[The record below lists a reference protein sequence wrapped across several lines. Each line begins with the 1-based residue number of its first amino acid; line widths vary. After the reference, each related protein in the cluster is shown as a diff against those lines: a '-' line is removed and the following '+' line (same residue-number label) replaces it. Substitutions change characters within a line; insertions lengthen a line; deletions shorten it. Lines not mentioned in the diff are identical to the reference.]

1 MAAAATMADETDDL
15 SLDEP
20 EGTPAAAGDIT
31 LDESPKPAKP
41 PAKLSLEQKLKAL
54 PGARRYVFHLYRDAF
69 ANSLGLDFDSLD
81 PSGYYMVKRGRDVV
95 LAGRTG
101 RGNAYALADFL
112 KRFAGY
118 RYFGT
123 PYGTIEPHT
132 DDLVLPLEGFT
143 FREEPDVPSVY
154 VAGRGAL
161 GNFGRD
167 FRITCQA
174 THAMSDMVKPSMWDE
189 HPEYFPLV
197 GGKRRPPQG
206 PWNPCMSNPDLPQLF
221 DAYADEYFRKNP
233 DKVGL
238 PLGVNDGG
246 GDCQCP
252 SCEELWKKHGNQ
264 YAVFYNM
271 AARRLAKSHPGKYLA
286 FIAYSTRCSGVP
298 RGLKME
304 PNIFLEKTAM
314 SDVGK
319 SLQAW
324 RDAGVRNFGVYEYLY
339 AFNADV
345 IAPAYYPHGVAD
357 HFRSLYREFGMKSLW
372 QEYFDWSPIID
383 AGRQYIVDELMWN
396 MDADVDALLDDYF
409 KSLYGP
415 AEKQVRRFH
424 DLAEAA
430 FARRKAK
437 PDWTAFFSDW
447 HNPLQF
453 QGYSF
458 DDLAAM
464 DAALAEAVEAAKG
477 DETVA
482 RRVRLLA
489 KLWSFQKAMIENWI
503 CSDELRRTDDPDAI
517 AALVKRAL
525 AAIAVTKAFSL
536 DPDDAAWIRSNPG
549 DGPFKGVHS
558 QQLAPQPL
566 LELAADDA
574 CARATAKLGK
584 EAARAAWTRLAADQD
599 FAPFA
604 GTQLYL
610 MDHETVNL
618 ARNASFE
625 KLGAGA
631 KPLPGSTN
639 FFPLSLAGWGMYAY
653 PNTTPR
659 VVVDSAMAH
668 TGTNSVCIMR
678 NQIDVALL
686 SLLGGT
692 SGDRYR
698 VSAWVRLRT
707 GTKTAGGRFYIRFKD
722 GFGHWLDNGSA
733 IEAKV
738 PQAAL
743 EDWAKVSCSFT
754 APPARGDKVTIL
766 AGFAAPANQGENDR
780 IWWDDI
786 VVEKIWE
793 VSRGEAA
800 R

>member
-1 MAAAATMADETDDL
+1 MNKVFIPVLALAFAAAAE
-15 SLDEP
+15 
-20 EGTPAAAGDIT
+20 AAAPT
-31 LDESPKPAKP
+31 LA
-41 PAKLSLEQKLKAL
+41 QQLKAL
-54 PGARRYVFHLYRDAF
+54 PGATNYVFHLSRDAF

-238 PLGVNDGG
+238 PMGVNDGG

-264 YAVFYNM
+264 YAAFYNM
-271 AARRLAKSHPGKYLA
+271 AAKRLAKSHPGKYLA

-314 SDVGK
+314 SNAGK
-319 SLQAW
+319 ALRAW

-424 DLAEAA
+424 DVAEAA
-430 FARRKAK
+430 YARRKAK
-437 PDWTAFFSDW
+437 PDWSTFFSDW
-447 HNPLQF
+447 QNPRQF

-458 DDLAAM
+458 EDLATM
-464 DAALAEAVEAAKG
+464 DAALAEAAEAAKG

-489 KLWSFQKAMIENWI
+489 KLWSFQRAMIENWV
-503 CSDELRRTDDPDAI
+503 CAEELRRTDDPDTI
-517 AALVKRAL
+517 AALVKRGF
-525 AAIAVTKAFSL
+525 AAIAVTKDFSL
-536 DPDDAAWIRSNPG
+536 DPADAAWIRSGAG

-558 QQLAPQPL
+558 GRLAPQPIL
-566 LELAADDA
+566 DQAADDA

-584 EAARAAWTRLAADQD
+584 EAARAAWARLAADPV
-599 FAPFA
+599 FAPYA
-604 GTQLYL
+604 GTQLYQ
-610 MDHETVNL
+610 MDHESPNL

-625 KLGAGA
+625 DFDPDA
-631 KPLPGSTN
+631 KPIPGGAPDW
-639 FFPLSLAGWGMYAY
+639 FPLNLAGNAWAKYAF
-653 PNTTPR
+653 PNTSPE
-659 VVVDSAMAH
+659 VAVDSSMAH
-668 TGTNSVCIMR
+668 TGTNSVCIR
-678 NQIDVALL
+678 HNQIDVGLVTLL
-686 SLLGGT
+686 EGT

-698 VSAWVRLRT
+698 VSAWVKLRS
-707 GTKTAGGRFYIRFKD
+707 GAKAAGGQFYVRFRDAD
-722 GFGHWLDNGSA
+722 GNWLDSGTA

-738 PQAAL
+738 PMDAL
-743 EDWAKVSCSFT
+743 ADWVKLSRTFT
-754 APPARGDKVTIL
+754 APQAKDGQVRIF
-766 AGFAAPANQGENDR
+766 AGFAAPPNQGEDDR
-780 IWWDDI
+780 IWWDDV

-793 VSRGEAA
+793 APR
-800 R
+800 